1 MAKSHAMTPAR
12 RAALKKAQAASA
24 RKRRGKG
31 KGKLAS
37 ANRRIDT
44 GRKNRRRAGYA
55 AAGAVA
61 AAGIGYVAYRGV
73 KHKIQ
78 SDFRS
83 DVRSNLSRDKQ
94 HQHNQV
100 HHHAIRQRRAGKG
113 NRHLDPRVLDAQ
125 IVFTKKIAKARV
137 KKRKGMTSAQ
147 RRASIPKRRRL
158 I

>member
-1 MAKSHAMTPAR
+1 MATARQRAASRKNLAKARDAR
-12 RAALKKAQAASA
+12 R
-24 RKRRGKG
+24 RKRDPSKTKSKG
-31 KGKLAS
+31 NRRKLAY
-37 ANRRIDT
+37 
-44 GRKNRRRAGYA
+44 AGAGA
-55 AAGAVA
+55 AVAGAV
-61 AAGIGYVAYRGV
+61 GYVAYRGV
-73 KHKIQ
+73 KKKIQ